1 MGRCNDPDPNNP
13 PPMCSLKGSAN
24 SSNTTTSAGENETMD
39 ATLSRRLWSSSAPTS
54 MEGDFAA
61 VKLAMATTHHLTA
74 GATRVVLGTAA
85 RLLRRGGAGGGA
97 GAGGNNGGNS
107 TGVGGAGAAEEGG
120 GEAAAADDVGVRV
133 GEAGTAEVVTVM
145 SILALSAGDD
155 MAFITSVAVGF
166 VTAFYMVHPARC
178 AFLLLKDSEM
188 VSCETCMRPFV
199 AMRNAYR
206 QRRQRCRVW
215 CGKRGEKTKSR
226 KLRAKAAKKVRR
238 KTELFGLELQG
249 ATPTI
254 INGDGEWC
262 GNGVVGAS
270 GSTERTLSRWN
281 HSRTVGSL
289 YRPSPSSSSSSPPP
303 PSSSM
308 TMMPPSSDKIVA
320 MLPAANKEEAQ
331 EAVDETGGKQDTSAR
346 LRKLKYQASR
356 LLLRDR
362 SRRGLGAGLSMAREE
377 AKEKEAAT
385 NSMVNALTGLRRS

>member
-13 PPMCSLKGSAN
+13 PPMCSLPGSAN
-24 SSNTTTSAGENETMD
+24 SSNTTTSAGGNETVD

-61 VKLAMATTHHLTA
+61 VKLAMATAQHLTA

-85 RLLRRGGAGGGA
+85 RLLARRGGNKGGNSKAGGGA
-97 GAGGNNGGNS
+97 GA
-107 TGVGGAGAAEEGG
+107 VEEGNG
-120 GEAAAADDVGVRV
+120 VAAAAGAGGVRV
-133 GEAGTAEVVTVM
+133 GETGTIVTVM

-188 VSCETCMRPFV
+188 VSCEKCMRPFV

-226 KLRAKAAKKVRR
+226 KLRAKAAKKIRR

-249 ATPTI
+249 ATSTS
-254 INGDGEWC
+254 INDDGEWR
-262 GNGVVGAS
+262 GNGVITHCCCCCCCCCFCCCS
-270 GSTERTLSRWN
+270 LHPLSALF
-281 HSRTVGSL
+281 TSL
-289 YRPSPSSSSSSPPP
+289 
-303 PSSSM
+303 
-308 TMMPPSSDKIVA
+308 
-320 MLPAANKEEAQ
+320 N
-331 EAVDETGGKQDTSAR
+331 
-346 LRKLKYQASR
+346 
-356 LLLRDR
+356 
-362 SRRGLGAGLSMAREE
+362 
-377 AKEKEAAT
+377 
-385 NSMVNALTGLRRS
+385 